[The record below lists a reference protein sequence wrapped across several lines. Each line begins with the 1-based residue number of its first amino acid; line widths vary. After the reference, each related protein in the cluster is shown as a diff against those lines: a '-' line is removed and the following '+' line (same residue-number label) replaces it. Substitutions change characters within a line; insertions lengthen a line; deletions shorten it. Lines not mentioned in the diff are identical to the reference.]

1 MYVHVCKYKCTY
13 ILSEVHVVQ
22 YSVLY
27 CTSTCQRLY
36 LYLLYLFCP
45 LLCSSPV
52 PFLSPLSLSCP
63 SPLFLSSPLLCPY
76 SVPSTVP
83 TVSILFPPLSLFC
96 PFLLSLSH
104 PLLCPPLSTDLGI
117 CH

>member
-1 MYVHVCKYKCTY
+1 MYVYTCMYMYVHVCTYKCTY

-27 CTSTCQRLY
+27 STSTCQRLY

-52 PFLSPLSLSCP
+52 PFLSPLSLS
-63 SPLFLSSPLLCPY
+63 SPLLCPC
-76 SVPSTVP
+76 
-83 TVSILFPPLSLFC
+83 SIPVLSPPLTLSC
-96 PFLLSLSH
+96 PPSLSLSC
-104 PLLCPPLSTDLGI
+104 PLLCPLLFTDLGI